1 MSPPDPAAN
10 SNIRVFVR
18 WQDHVVFAGEE
29 VKCTIT
35 FKNVARPPGPPP
47 TTPTKNPHPS
57 PRHLG
62 AAAEQ
67 RLRQPSPLGPGHPV
81 QSAATQGGN
90 GRVKGHAADG
100 LAPPPSVRG
109 RGHGH
114 RSTLSLT
121 APSAA
126 ATSRARD
133 SSIPWSPIQ
142 NPGSS
147 SSRGGPPSSSSAA
160 RSNGHGHKRSVSI
173 VSLGSTKGM
182 DEVPELN
189 SSPVK
194 AQRPARGHARA
205 SSLQIIPRVPFFGG
219 PKSGKPASFLREANT
234 MEQTPDHSPRPHTA
248 THPKVQTSQQ
258 QPSPLFHASYPPNRN
273 ALHSPTEG
281 PLTPSERTR
290 SIFPWATSPSPKAS
304 PRADQNS
311 EFRFPFTKS
320 SSSPDVVHG
329 GSSAGPVHE
338 DNIMSPTYSL
348 AGESVRSLPMRS
360 RDQIPTIN
368 EHGAIPSARVLSTT
382 SIGGTPRS
390 SGEFYSM
397 SNHSSETLASEY
409 VQPQPLRMVGGRSGH
424 SRRPSSFSPNTA
436 KMPES
441 LMMGYAQIQGSFTL
455 DGSLV
460 NLGPF
465 EQVKRKAVVGG
476 HGGGVIGVETTK
488 RDSGLLRGFG
498 WGSITSSIGELL
510 GGGELSTIKEMRG
523 IASSKSIPL
532 LSTPQSILF
541 VDLQLA
547 PGESKTFEYSFRL
560 PKGLP
565 PTHRGK
571 AMKISYSLVIG
582 TQRPGGAKD
591 KHVKSVDVPFR
602 VLGSVNNH
610 GEILGHDLMAPYII
624 LRDQARVQTVDNTN
638 TASTTTLNNHN
649 HQQQP
654 QQTRQKLLG
663 DKPASNED
671 SFLSYVDEL
680 LSSRSLQLQN
690 GARAPGL
697 LSPTAS
703 APPSRRPSNYSLNST
718 TSSHFNPFGPQTH
731 MPILT
736 AKEAIDLAILR
747 SNFASHDSN
756 QSTNRFEIA
765 RNGRRVAVVMLARP
779 AYRLGEQL
787 TMAIDFEGAEIPC
800 YAVHVALETAERVDS
815 SLALRSEASV
825 HRVTRKVLVSSSEA
839 TMFAKRIVFTP
850 TIPVTATPEFMTSGV
865 SLEWKVR
872 VEFVVP
878 SAEALERM
886 GQSQVLGQASQGQGR
901 GQGQGMGMGLGITN
915 NGEEEYEIVSDEEA
929 DRNGVIEE
937 VDEEEESEE
946 GKDDNEGEEE
956 EEEERETRLVKTNG
970 NATAERRGKE
980 QKSKSRSRPPML
992 RKNQTLSERERERER
1007 NTMLQQQQQQQ
1018 QPHPLL
1024 EEISRDDRGGL
1035 VLVAAENLICES
1047 FEVAVPLRIYG
1058 AVGTGL
1064 EKLERD
1070 EATDEGLPV

>member
-1 MSPPDPAAN
+1 MSPPDPSAN

-81 QSAATQGGN
+81 QSPATQGGGN
-90 GRVKGHAADG
+90 ARTKAHGHSVDG

-121 APSAA
+121 VPSAA

-133 SSIPWSPIQ
+133 SNSLPWSPIQ

-147 SSRGGPPSSSSAA
+147 SSRGGPPLSSSPAA
-160 RSNGHGHKRSVSI
+160 RSNGNAGHGHKRSVSI
-173 VSLGSTKGM
+173 VSLGSTKGI
-182 DEVPELN
+182 DEVPELS

-194 AQRPARGHARA
+194 PQRPGRGHARA

-219 PKSGKPASFLREANT
+219 PKSGKPASFLREAT
-234 MEQTPDHSPRPHTA
+234 MEQTPDQYSPRPHTA

-273 ALHSPTEG
+273 TLHSPTEG

-329 GSSAGPVHE
+329 GSPAGPVHE
-338 DNIMSPTYSL
+338 DNIMSPTYSV

-368 EHGAIPSARVLSTT
+368 EHGAIPSARILSTT

-409 VQPQPLRMVGGRSGH
+409 VQSQPLRMAGGRSGH

-436 KMPES
+436 KLPES

-547 PGESKTFEYSFRL
+547 PGESKTFEYSFKL

-624 LRDQARVQTVDNTN
+624 LRDQARVQTVNNTN

-649 HQQQP
+649 HQQQQP

-663 DKPASNED
+663 DKPAANED
-671 SFLSYVDEL
+671 SFLTYVDEL

-747 SNFASHDSN
+747 SNIASHDSN

-779 AYRLGEQL
+779 AYRLGEQI

-800 YAVHVALETAERVDS
+800 YAVHIALETAERVDS

-839 TMFAKRIVFTP
+839 TMFAKRVVFTP
-850 TIPVTATPEFMTSGV
+850 TIPVTATPEFVTSGV

-886 GQSQVLGQASQGQGR
+886 GQSLVLGQASSQGQSQS
-901 GQGQGMGMGLGITN
+901 QGIGMGLGITN
-915 NGEEEYEIVSDEEA
+915 NGEEEYEIVSDNEGG
-929 DRNGVIEE
+929 RNGVIEE
-937 VDEEEESEE
+937 VDEEET
-946 GKDDNEGEEE
+946 DNEED

-970 NATAERRGKE
+970 SANPNKGKE
-980 QKSKSRSRPPML
+980 KSRSRPPML

-1007 NTMLQQQQQQQ
+1007 NLMQLQAQQQQQQ

-1047 FEVAVPLRIYG
+1047 FEVAVPLKIYG

-1070 EATDEGLPV
+1070 EVTEEGLPV

>member
-1 MSPPDPAAN
+1 
-10 SNIRVFVR
+10 
-18 WQDHVVFAGEE
+18 
-29 VKCTIT
+29 
-35 FKNVARPPGPPP
+35 
-47 TTPTKNPHPS
+47 
-57 PRHLG
+57 
-62 AAAEQ
+62 
-67 RLRQPSPLGPGHPV
+67 
-81 QSAATQGGN
+81 
-90 GRVKGHAADG
+90 
-100 LAPPPSVRG
+100 
-109 RGHGH
+109 
-114 RSTLSLT
+114 
-121 APSAA
+121 
-126 ATSRARD
+126 
-133 SSIPWSPIQ
+133 
-142 NPGSS
+142 
-147 SSRGGPPSSSSAA
+147 
-160 RSNGHGHKRSVSI
+160 
-173 VSLGSTKGM
+173 
-182 DEVPELN
+182 
-189 SSPVK
+189 
-194 AQRPARGHARA
+194 
-205 SSLQIIPRVPFFGG
+205 
-219 PKSGKPASFLREANT
+219 
-234 MEQTPDHSPRPHTA
+234 
-248 THPKVQTSQQ
+248 
-258 QPSPLFHASYPPNRN
+258 
-273 ALHSPTEG
+273 
-281 PLTPSERTR
+281 
-290 SIFPWATSPSPKAS
+290 
-304 PRADQNS
+304 
-311 EFRFPFTKS
+311 
-320 SSSPDVVHG
+320 
-329 GSSAGPVHE
+329 
-338 DNIMSPTYSL
+338 
-348 AGESVRSLPMRS
+348 
-360 RDQIPTIN
+360 
-368 EHGAIPSARVLSTT
+368 
-382 SIGGTPRS
+382 
-390 SGEFYSM
+390 M

-424 SRRPSSFSPNTA
+424 SRRPSSFSPNMA
-436 KMPES
+436 KLPES

-547 PGESKTFEYSFRL
+547 PGESKTFEYSFKL

-582 TQRPGGAKD
+582 TQRPGGTKD

-663 DKPASNED
+663 DKPAANED
-671 SFLSYVDEL
+671 SFFSYVDEL

-718 TSSHFNPFGPQTH
+718 TSSNFNPFGPQTH

-747 SNFASHDSN
+747 SNIASHDSN

-779 AYRLGEQL
+779 AYRLGEQI

-839 TMFAKRIVFTP
+839 TMFAKRVVFTP
-850 TIPVTATPEFMTSGV
+850 TIPVTATPEFVTSGV

-886 GQSQVLGQASQGQGR
+886 GQSQVLGQPQ

-929 DRNGVIEE
+929 GRNGVIEE
-937 VDEEEESEE
+937 VDEEETDHEE
-946 GKDDNEGEEE
+946 NDEPDR
-956 EEEERETRLVKTNG
+956 EEERETRLVKTNG
-970 NATAERRGKE
+970 SAETTKGK
-980 QKSKSRSRPPML
+980 QKSRSRPPML

-1007 NTMLQQQQQQQ
+1007 NMMQLQLQAQQQQQ

-1047 FEVAVPLRIYG
+1047 FEVAVPLKIYG

-1070 EATDEGLPV
+1070 EATEEGLPV